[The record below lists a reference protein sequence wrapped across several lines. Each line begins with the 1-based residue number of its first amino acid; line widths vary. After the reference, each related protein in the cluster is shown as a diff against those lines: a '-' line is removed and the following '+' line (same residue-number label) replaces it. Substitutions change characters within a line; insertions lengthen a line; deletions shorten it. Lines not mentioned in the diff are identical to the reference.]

1 MLLFSTILNIN
12 EMLTKDTFVCL
23 AIEWNQGSPHANNII
38 PGIQW
43 KEKIF

>member
-12 EMLTKDTFVCL
+12 EILTKDTFVCL
-23 AIEWNQGSPHANNII
+23 EWNQGSPHANNII

-43 KEKIF
+43 EEKIF